1 VSLDISVLQVGGV
14 VFVEVKRDGGG
25 LSFQTTFGVKHSDV
39 AWVLFAGKAHATS
52 ASILNGFN
60 NFSDG
65 LLF

>member
-1 VSLDISVLQVGGV
+1 VL
-14 VFVEVKRDGGG
+14 FFAAVKRDGG

-60 NFSDG
+60 NFSDD
-65 LLF
+65 LPFEKVV

>member
-1 VSLDISVLQVGGV
+1 SKWGVSFLLRSNGM
-14 VFVEVKRDGGG
+14 GG